1 MLPFLRSIKR
11 ADVTPSFIKRKSKR
25 GYVEIQAVKQAEW
38 MDERVYQVATGKFNE
53 AMKRLDSGQFTSLGG
68 FHKYL
73 YSQSEEY
80 HTRGQFQGRENIK
93 KAIEAR
99 YLRHANDETLAKA
112 SQINFLIDNMA
123 PTKLDKFYEENS
135 EFLDELY
142 EYESPYVETPFSNS
156 EYANIDYLLK
166 QVKSYSNKKNLA
178 KSEAVYTKELENL
191 GQL

>member
-1 MLPFLRSIKR
+1 MPPFLRSIKR
-11 ADVTPSFIKRKSKR
+11 ADVTPSFIKRKAKR

-80 HTRGQFQGRENIK
+80 HKRGQFQGRENIK
-93 KAIEAR
+93 KAVNAR
-99 YLRHANDETLAKA
+99 YLRNADSKTLAKA
-112 SQINFLIDNMA
+112 AQLEFLIDNLA
-123 PTKLDKFYEENS
+123 PSKLDKFYEENS

-142 EYESPYVETPFSNS
+142 EYESPYVETPFSNT
-156 EYANIDYLLK
+156 EYANIDYLLNK
-166 QVKSYSNKKNLA
+166 IKSFSNKKNLA
-178 KSEAVYTKELENL
+178 KSEIVYTKELENQGML
-191 GQL
+191 